1 VFKKTLLS
9 GALLILG
16 AALGVFGGW
25 AVSAYRFE
33 RDRRAFETAVGPDL
47 INAYG
52 VMARLRVLDFG
63 TATRLQ
69 HPKQGTEG
77 HREYL
82 QMTLDAAAKGKKE
95 VTDPTVLTLIDM
107 ETGVAEVRLAMLE
120 EAVGN
125 PSAAHVWMEKAQ
137 AAMQASGW
145 KDCSEAH
152 LRAVVQTMNQQDAL

>member
-1 VFKKTLLS
+1 VFKRILLS
-9 GALLILG
+9 SALLILG

-25 AVSAYRFE
+25 EVSAYRFA
-33 RDRRAFETAVGPDL
+33 RDRRAFEAAVGRDFVSS
-47 INAYG
+47 YG
-52 VMARLRVLDFG
+52 VMARLKVLDMG

-69 HPKQGTEG
+69 HPMQGTER

-107 ETGVAEVRLAMLE
+107 ESGVAEVRLAMLE
-120 EAVGN
+120 EALGN
-125 PSAAHVWMEKAQ
+125 PSAHTWMERAQ

-145 KDCSEAH
+145 RDCSEAH
-152 LRAVVQTMNQQDAL
+152 LRTVVETMNKRDAL

>member
-1 VFKKTLLS
+1 MFKKILLS
-9 GALLILG
+9 GAVLILG
-16 AALGVFGGW
+16 AGLGVFGGW
-25 AVSAYRFE
+25 EVSAYRFA
-33 RDRRAFETAVGPDL
+33 RGRRAFETAVGPDFV
-47 INAYG
+47 NAYG
-52 VMARLRVLDFG
+52 LMARLKVLDMG

-69 HPKQGTEG
+69 HPQQGTER

-95 VTDPTVLTLIDM
+95 VTDPIVLTLIGM

-125 PSAAHVWMEKAQ
+125 PSAARAWMEKAQ